1 MNKIRLLNIE
11 YLRRNRGIETYEL
24 SLKEEREIC
33 YVYNF
38 EDING
43 YAYNIILPFVRI
55 QVGTLFKNN

>member
-1 MNKIRLLNIE
+1 MKTKIAINHIKLSPVI
-11 YLRRNRGIETYEL
+11 GIGFW
-24 SLKEEREIC
+24 KD
-33 YVYNF
+33 VYNF